1 MPPVA
6 TSLGAPP
13 SSTIARGEEEDDAST
28 TREGDDEAVP
38 PSMMI
43 RACTATPVTTIQ
55 LHTSSRATIVM
66 RIFGAGG
73 ASARAGCGD
82 NAYFLSEADITK
94 RRGPCYPTHPNFSK
108 LRICKSQLLRWFSP
122 PTLNSNSQFE
132 LLKVCTRRCPIVY
145 SFVLVGVFSQKFSMP
160 ARPCGGGSVG
170 EMDLNAALH
179 NF

>member
-55 LHTSSRATIVM
+55 QHTSRCATIVM

-73 ASARAGCGD
+73 RVAREPRRNVFFFVNPREKTVFLTTSFFYRQVLSASFWRQ
-82 NAYFLSEADITK
+82 L
-94 RRGPCYPTHPNFSK
+94 FS
-108 LRICKSQLLRWFSP
+108 
-122 PTLNSNSQFE
+122 
-132 LLKVCTRRCPIVY
+132 CTVY
-145 SFVLVGVFSQKFSMP
+145 STTHHK
-160 ARPCGGGSVG
+160 
-170 EMDLNAALH
+170 
-179 NF
+179 